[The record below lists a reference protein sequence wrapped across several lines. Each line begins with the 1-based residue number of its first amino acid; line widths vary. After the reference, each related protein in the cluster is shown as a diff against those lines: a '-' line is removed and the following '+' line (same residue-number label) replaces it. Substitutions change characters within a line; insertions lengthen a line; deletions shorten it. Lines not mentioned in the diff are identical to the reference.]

1 MGLAGITLVKDWPK
15 MVSVCIDN
23 SVIVAVKDLD
33 YCVAASLTQDHPSYM
48 FCF

>member
-1 MGLAGITLVKDWPK
+1 